1 MSDIQAI
8 SNLFLFRSVP
18 ERALRELCILAPPV
32 QFPLGSTI
40 FEQGAV
46 SDVALLLVSG
56 SLGVEVESGG
66 ERRAVGTVNPGE
78 IVGETALFTRGGTR
92 SATVRASEQS
102 QCLLLNWDVLERG
115 SNNPAIVAV
124 ERHLLGTLAR
134 RIRRTNREIMSLWKE
149 SGDNAPEEAPSG
161 GLVDKLKSLFGGRQ

>member
-1 MSDIQAI
+1 VSDIQDI

-32 QFPLGSTI
+32 RFPLGSTI

-46 SDVALLLVSG
+46 SDVALLLVNG

-66 ERRAVGTVNPGE
+66 ERRSVGKVNPGE

-115 SNNPAIVAV
+115 ANNPAIVAV

-134 RIRRTNREIMSLWKE
+134 RIRRTNLEITALWKE
-149 SGDNAPEEAPSG
+149 STEAAPAASSSG
-161 GLVDKLKSLFGGRQ
+161 GLVDKLKSLFGARQ